1 MAIITQK
8 IEDLVKFD
16 DSLRKCFQNLDSI
29 KSFPNQIIYRIILVL
44 CLTTGLEMEFIFTLK
59 WKDLLKLGS
68 ENDAIV
74 NDELRVRKY
83 LIPIHPKIKFLLSEF
98 YNKLGFPNLNSKII
112 DMISGKNG
120 LLDLPKIIVG
130 TGSPSMYEFMNLDN
144 KYLNEFDYENYLQI
158 LFGRKVFEVNGYT
171 NNVSKYL
178 KQHFGFHLN
187 EELFSFL
194 GYKSKEDIKY
204 HLHSINL
211 DTEGILVQLEDKN
224 FNDGDIPFQ
233 KFTAFSKFLLPTDN
247 SYISPVSYSI
257 RLLLVISLYNGI
269 RPSKL
274 LQLKWHDF
282 IQVNEEE
289 KSIEI
294 RKNPFIDKQRITIGK
309 EIRERLLYHFQLSM
323 ERTRNIKFYSFGS
336 SKKQYSTKPI
346 TNNYVFVM
354 NTENPITQPS
364 LSREIKKTLIQLK
377 FPHAKKM
384 ISNSTL
390 IMYGRRIIEI
400 KGDHKPTIKKLKEH
414 FNFKSKKELFE
425 FLYLGGSKSNDK
437 YNFKGKIRKNIF
449 EDILYDL

>member
-1 MAIITQK
+1 MSKSTQK
-8 IEDLVKFD
+8 IEDLVKFVNA
-16 DSLRKCFQNLDSI
+16 LGECFKNLDSL
-29 KSFPNQIIYRIILVL
+29 KAFPNQICYRTILLL
-44 CLTTGLEMEFIFTLK
+44 CLITGLKMEFIFTLK
-59 WKDLLKLGS
+59 WKDLLNLGS

-98 YNKLGFPNLNSKII
+98 YIKLEFPNLDSKII
-112 DMISGKNG
+112 DILPKKND
-120 LLDLPKIIVG
+120 LSDLPKIIVG
-130 TGSPSMYEFMNLDN
+130 TGSISMYEFMNLDE
-144 KYLNEFDYENYLQI
+144 KYLNEFNFENYPQI
-158 LFGRKVFEVNGYT
+158 LFGKKVFEVNGYT

-194 GYKSKEDIKY
+194 GYKSKEDIKCY
-204 HLHSINL
+204 LHDINL
-211 DTEGILVQLEDKN
+211 NSKGIFVQLEDKN
-224 FNDGDIPFQ
+224 FNDGYPFQ

-247 SYISPVSYSI
+247 SYNSPVSYSI

-274 LQLKWHDF
+274 IQLKWHDF

-377 FPHAKKM
+377 FPHAEKM
-384 ISNSTL
+384 TSNSTL

-414 FNFKSKKELFE
+414 FNFKSKKELFD

-437 YNFKGKIRKNIF
+437 YNFKGKMRKNIF